1 MNGKVLHFSEVFSS
15 APSPGWPWSS
25 TLLQLSALLFKF
37 HFSLSCEKAAFIN
50 IWKSDGVIF
59 GNGSKQQ

>member
-37 HFSLSCEKAAFIN
+37 HILEMQKHAFLEEAAYTVPCRPIVC
-50 IWKSDGVIF
+50 KH
-59 GNGSKQQ
+59 